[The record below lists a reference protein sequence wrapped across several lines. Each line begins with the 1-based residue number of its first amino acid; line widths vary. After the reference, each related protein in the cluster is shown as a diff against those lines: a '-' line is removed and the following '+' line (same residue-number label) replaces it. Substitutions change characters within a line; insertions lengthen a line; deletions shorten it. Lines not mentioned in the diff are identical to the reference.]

1 MGLLENGGFETMF
14 TIMFMLVV
22 DTFAFVLIKGITQ
35 WHHNNQSPRLT
46 VQAKVVSKR
55 MDVSYHHYGD
65 DHMMDSS
72 STFYY
77 VMFEVKSGDCLELAV
92 NGKEYG
98 MLVEND
104 IGELTFQ
111 GTRYIEFVRTRE
123 KD

>member
-22 DTFAFVLIKGITQ
+22 GTFAFVLIKGITQ

-55 MDVSYHHYGD
+55 MDVSYHHHGD

-77 VMFEVKSGDCLELAV
+77 VTFEVKSGDCLELAV